1 MTPAKGTSGCAEVSR
16 NPAFKTQDLI
26 FLSLLSFWRPF
37 NKHCIL
43 TCGAISVHVVLVNIV
58 VKMSVRKVALQCAE
72 LLGQAQLS
80 QSLNPDTRLEI
91 QDIAFMFRVWAGNI
105 GVFAPGNASI
115 EYRLRED
122 SDVMEAL
129 HSMLISLVTCIEHTI
144 NPPLLEEDE
153 KVGEEQGEEDRAE
166 GAPILE
172 PSTLQF
178 SSGSS
183 SSSLTL
189 DSDGTEDEKMARQAP
204 GPIRSLQKAKGLV
217 GHLYKLASVIRKP
230 ASANE
235 SLKVRDFITKKTSR
249 GEIEE
254 LEDIEDHARCH
265 MQARFPKA
273 PKVLVDRLVAAVV
286 FRRMTMRYRQRHEL
300 KLHQGVESS
309 FQPVSTS
316 APTIIDKAGPTV
328 GYQGMH
334 MPGMAVPSMGKS
346 EKGPTRD
353 SRSINWS
360 ATDASSIYKARFA
373 TYAKS
378 TALSGI
384 THGAVARRQNLDVP
398 LPPQSFGLS
407 MGKVKCTYC
416 MRFIN
421 KEETQQPHWTS
432 VTFFPISHSFL
443 TDVS

>member
-1 MTPAKGTSGCAEVSR
+1 
-16 NPAFKTQDLI
+16 
-26 FLSLLSFWRPF
+26 
-37 NKHCIL
+37 
-43 TCGAISVHVVLVNIV
+43 
-58 VKMSVRKVALQCAE
+58 MSVRKVALQCAE

-80 QSLNPDTRLEI
+80 QSLNPDTRLEL
-91 QDIAFMFRVWAGNI
+91 QDVAFMFKVWAGNI

-129 HSMLISLVTCIEHTI
+129 HSMLVSLLTYIEHTI

-153 KVGEEQGEEDRAE
+153 GVGEEQGEEVIAE
-166 GAPILE
+166 GASVLE
-172 PSTLQF
+172 PSMSQF
-178 SSGSS
+178 SSASS

-189 DSDGTEDEKMARQAP
+189 DSDGSEDENMTSQAP

-230 ASANE
+230 TSENE
-235 SLKVRDFITKKTSR
+235 SLRVRDFITKQTLR
-249 GEIEE
+249 GETEE

-273 PKVLVDRLVAAVV
+273 PRILVDRLVAAVV
-286 FRRMTMRYRQRHEL
+286 LRRMTMRYRQRHEL
-300 KLHQGVESS
+300 KLQQGVESS
-309 FQPVSTS
+309 FHPPITTS
-316 APTIIDKAGPTV
+316 ASVAIEEAGTTS
-328 GYQGMH
+328 GYQGIQ
-334 MPGMAVPSMGKS
+334 MPGMTLPSIAKT

-353 SRSINWS
+353 SRSITWS
-360 ATDASSIYKARFA
+360 ATEASSIYKARFA

-384 THGAVARRQNLDVP
+384 TRGAVARRQNLDVP
-398 LPPQSFGLS
+398 LPPQSFGQS

-421 KEETQQPHWTS
+421 KEETEEPHWTS
-432 VTFFPISHSFL
+432 VTFSYFPFFSS
-443 TDVS
+443 